1 MNLTDFFS
9 GRSAESLEIE
19 PRSWYASRNID
30 LRTGTRVHRI
40 DRANQCVQTTTGE
53 SFPYDRLVLATGSR
67 PFVPPIPGATQD
79 GVFVYRTIEDLQA
92 IEARG
97 ADARTAAVLGGGLLG
112 LEAAKALRNMGL
124 IPHVVEMAPGLM
136 PRQLNR
142 EGSELLRQRIERM
155 GVHVHL
161 TKRTQ
166 SIEKHGDFL
175 IVKFDTGDSLAVD
188 MVVVSAGIRP
198 RDELADQAGLK
209 LGDRGGISVN
219 DQLLD
224 QRPEHLRHRGMRVAS
239 RKVVWPDCP
248 LLSDGEVSGR
258 TPARR
263 RCEFPRR

>member
-1 MNLTDFFS
+1 MQKQNVIVVGNGMTSQSFCRWLTEPSSHGDDFSIVVFGEEPRVAYDRVNLTDFFS

-30 LRTGTRVHRI
+30 LRTGTQIHRI

-124 IPHVVEMAPGLM
+124 IPHVVEMAPGL
-136 PRQLNR
+136 
-142 EGSELLRQRIERM
+142 
-155 GVHVHL
+155 
-161 TKRTQ
+161 
-166 SIEKHGDFL
+166 D
-175 IVKFDTGDSLAVD
+175 
-188 MVVVSAGIRP
+188 
-198 RDELADQAGLK
+198 
-209 LGDRGGISVN
+209 
-219 DQLLD
+219 
-224 QRPEHLRHRGMRVAS
+224 AS
-239 RKVVWPDCP
+239 
-248 LLSDGEVSGR
+248 
-258 TPARR
+258 PAK
-263 RCEFPRR
+263 P